1 MVPVMSCST
10 CFRSYR
16 GAWCASTQ
24 APRVN
29 DVVRSPTELIRS
41 LGWDFDLHPDGER
54 VAVAPVVEGQV
65 APKQDKAVFVFN
77 FLDELRRLAPAKP

>member
-1 MVPVMSCST
+1 MVVSYKIEGDA
-10 CFRSYR
+10 FR
-16 GAWCASTQ
+16 ADK
-24 APRVN
+24 PRVW
-29 DVVRSPTELIRS
+29 TERPFFLRS

-54 VAVAPVVEGQV
+54 VAVAPVAEGQV